1 MLLFESHKIDFMI
14 GCYIFE
20 RDENLAYIQKLI
32 SILRALK
39 EKPDFTQV
47 FFFSAVLKLKQK
59 NVDMSVPLD

>member
-1 MLLFESHKIDFMI
+1 MI

-39 EKPDFTQV
+39 EKPDFAQV